1 MNPRPSIGHRLNE
14 KGEAGRPDAK
24 EAKHKDN
31 GAIVHID
38 YDLYEVDTERLIE
51 TTREDVAKEHDLFDE
66 NREYLPMI
74 TVVGDG
80 RLIAG
85 FEASLSDAEA
95 DKDYEIDIEAPDA
108 YGERDASLVETIGQN
123 VLMRSVRDPNMLA
136 IGAPVEIGGR
146 TGVLQFLSA
155 GRARID
161 YNHPLA
167 GSTLRYNYNIVKVV
181 EDREEKVETLLKMN
195 TGRDDFEIG
204 FENDDLTVTL
214 PDTIAYDQ
222 NWSYAKFSLVRTLR
236 DHIGVGTIVF
246 REVHEPRA
254 VSEEE

>member
-1 MNPRPSIGHRLNE
+1 MNE

-24 EAKHKDN
+24 EANYMEN

-38 YDLYEVDTERLIE
+38 YDLYEVDSERLIE
-51 TTREDVAKEHDLFDE
+51 TTREDVAKENDIFDE
-66 NREYLPMI
+66 NREYTPMI

-85 FEASLSDAEA
+85 FESSLSDAEA
-95 DKDYEIDIEAPDA
+95 EKDYEIDIEAPDA

-167 GSTLRYNYNIVKVV
+167 GATLKYNYNIVKVV
-181 EDREEKVETLLKMN
+181 EDRAERVETLLKMN
-195 TGRDDFEIG
+195 TGREDFEIS
-204 FENDDLTVTL
+204 FEEDDLTVTT
-214 PDTIAYDQ
+214 PEAMAYDQ
-222 NWSYAKFSLVRTLR
+222 NWAYAKFSLVRSLR
-236 DHIGVGTIVF
+236 ENLGVGTVIF
-246 REVHEPRA
+246 REVHEPR
-254 VSEEE
+254 VVEEEE